1 MSDAATPRRGFPI
14 GLTIAAG
21 VSLIILL
28 GLGTWQM
35 QRLAWKQDLLV
46 RLEKLK
52 TAPPRPIDEVLAQA
66 KRGET
71 VDWVRV
77 TAICQAPTQHRPD
90 HVRNAVRE
98 GQIIW
103 RVTSACPLPAQSPYR
118 EILVDRGLV
127 ESARGEVEKPTVA
140 LSPVGTVTGVLA
152 PASTLSKDAAALTPA
167 DAPSLILMAEHEAP
181 VPADIVAAPLPPN
194 LTNRHL
200 EYALTWYGLAGALIA
215 VYAALVRRRMK
226 A

>member
-1 MSDAATPRRGFPI
+1 MSEAAPRRRFPI
-14 GLTIAAG
+14 GLTIASG
-21 VSLIILL
+21 VSLVILL

-35 QRLAWKQDLLV
+35 QRLAWKNDLIV

-52 TAPPRPIDEVLAQA
+52 AAPAQPVETVLARA

-77 TAICQAPTQHRPD
+77 TIACAPSPQIRPD

-98 GQIIW
+98 GQIVW
-103 RVTSACPLPAQSPYR
+103 RVTSACALPPSAPYR
-118 EILVDRGLV
+118 QILVDRGLV
-127 ESARGEVEKPTVA
+127 ESAKGAVEQPTVT
-140 LSPVGTVTGVLA
+140 LPPVGTVTGVLA
-152 PASTLSKDAAALTPA
+152 PAATLSKDAAALTPA
-167 DAPSLILMAEHEAP
+167 DAPSLILMAEQETPAP
-181 VPADIVAAPLPPN
+181 PDITAAPLPPN

-200 EYALTWYGLAGALIA
+200 EYALTWYGLAGALVA

>member
-1 MSDAATPRRGFPI
+1 MSDAPRRRFPI
-14 GLTIAAG
+14 GLTVASG
-21 VSLIILL
+21 VSLVILL

-35 QRLAWKQDLLV
+35 QRLAWKQDLIA
-46 RLEKLK
+46 RLETLK
-52 TAPPRPIDEVLAQA
+52 TAAPKPIAEVLARA
-66 KRGET
+66 ERGET
-71 VDWVRV
+71 VDWIRV
-77 TAICQAPTQHRPD
+77 AAVCEEPAAPRRD

-103 RVTSACPLPAQSPYR
+103 RVTSLCVLPAPSPYR

-127 ESARGEVEKPTVA
+127 ASARGEVETPTVA
-140 LSPVGTVTGVLA
+140 LSPIGSVIGVLA
-152 PASTLSKDAAALTPA
+152 PAATLSKDAAALTPA
-167 DAPSLILMAEHEAP
+167 DAPSLILMAERETP
-181 VPADIVAAPLPPN
+181 PPADIVAAPLPPN

-200 EYALTWYGLAGALIA
+200 EYALTWYGLAGALVA

>member
-1 MSDAATPRRGFPI
+1 MSDASPRRRFPI
-14 GLTIAAG
+14 GLTIATG
-21 VSLIILL
+21 VSLVILL
-28 GLGTWQM
+28 GLGAWQM
-35 QRLAWKQDLLV
+35 QRLAWKEDLIA

-52 TAPPRPIDEVLAQA
+52 AAPAQPIETVLARA
-66 KRGET
+66 RRGET

-77 TAICQAPTQHRPD
+77 AAACETPVQPRPD
-90 HVRNAVRE
+90 HVRNAVRD
-98 GQIIW
+98 GQIVW
-103 RVTSACPLPAQSPYR
+103 RVTSVCALPAASPYR

-127 ESARGEVEKPTVA
+127 QSANGAVEKPTVA

-152 PASTLSKDAAALTPA
+152 PAATLSKDAAALTPA

-200 EYALTWYGLAGALIA
+200 EYALTWYGLAGALVA

>member
-1 MSDAATPRRGFPI
+1 MSDAPRRRFPI
-14 GLTIAAG
+14 GLTVASG
-21 VSLIILL
+21 VSLVILL

-35 QRLAWKQDLLV
+35 QRLAWKQDLIA
-46 RLEKLK
+46 RLETLK
-52 TAPPRPIDEVLAQA
+52 TAQPKPIDEVLARA

-77 TAICQAPTQHRPD
+77 AAVCEQPIPARPD

-98 GQIIW
+98 GQIVW
-103 RVTSACPLPAQSPYR
+103 RVTSLCPLPAASPYR

-127 ESARGEVEKPTVA
+127 ANASGKVETPTVA
-140 LSPVGTVTGVLA
+140 LAPVGAVVGVLA
-152 PASTLSKDAAALTPA
+152 PAATLSKDAAALLP
-167 DAPSLILMAEHEAP
+167 DGAPSLILMAERETPQP
-181 VPADIVAAPLPPN
+181 VEVVAAPLPPN

-200 EYALTWYGLAGALIA
+200 EYALTWYGLAGALVA